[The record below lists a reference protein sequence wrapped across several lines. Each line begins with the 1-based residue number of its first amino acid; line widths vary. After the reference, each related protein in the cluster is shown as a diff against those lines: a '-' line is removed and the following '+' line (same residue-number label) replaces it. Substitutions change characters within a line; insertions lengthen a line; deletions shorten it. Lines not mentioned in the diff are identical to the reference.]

1 MLKQILEDM
10 LRVYVMDFAGS
21 WDKYLPVMKFAYND
35 TCQATIKMATY
46 EVLYGR
52 RFRSPIFS
60 EEGGQTTTIGLEL
73 VQITNAA
80 VQKIKARIQTTQS
93 REKSYVD
100 LRHKDMEL

>member
-21 WDKYLPVMKFAYND
+21 WDKYLPLMKFAYNN

-60 EEGGQTTTIGLEL
+60 EEGGQTTTIGPKL

-80 VQKIKARIQTTQS
+80 VQKIKARIQTA
-93 REKSYVD
+93 
-100 LRHKDMEL
+100 